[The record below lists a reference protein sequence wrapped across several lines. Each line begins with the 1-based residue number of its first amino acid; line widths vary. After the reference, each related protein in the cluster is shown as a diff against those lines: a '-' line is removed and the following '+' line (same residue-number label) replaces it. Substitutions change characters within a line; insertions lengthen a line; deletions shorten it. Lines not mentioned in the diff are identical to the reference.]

1 MANKV
6 VLHTPI
12 KSEDI
17 ENLKIGDIVYLTG
30 KITTCRDVAHRRLI
44 EEGRKLPVDL
54 EGGAIFHA
62 GPIVRPIEGQE
73 NAYEMVS
80 IGPTT
85 SMRMEKFEKD
95 FIPQTGVKLIVGK
108 GGMGQDTMD
117 ACQKYKTIFCVFPAG
132 CAVVSAVHFKKIID
146 AQWKDLGMPET
157 LWTSEVEEL
166 GPLIVAVDTKG
177 GNLFEENKKTY
188 KKRAEEVYEEIIP
201 HVQFIK

>member
-73 NAYEMVS
+73 NAY
-80 IGPTT
+80 
-85 SMRMEKFEKD
+85 EKD

-201 HVQFIK
+201 NVRFIK

>member
-62 GPIVRPIEGQE
+62 GP
-73 NAYEMVS
+73 S
-80 IGPTT
+80 
-85 SMRMEKFEKD
+85 
-95 FIPQTGVKLIVGK
+95 
-108 GGMGQDTMD
+108 
-117 ACQKYKTIFCVFPAG
+117 
-132 CAVVSAVHFKKIID
+132 H
-146 AQWKDLGMPET
+146 
-157 LWTSEVEEL
+157 
-166 GPLIVAVDTKG
+166 
-177 GNLFEENKKTY
+177 
-188 KKRAEEVYEEIIP
+188 
-201 HVQFIK
+201 